1 MNKTSI
7 LKRVLIAGLL
17 FASASSAF
25 AADVGVSISVGQPGF
40 YGQIDIGDYPYP
52 QPRVIYRE
60 PIIVH
65 RHVVDVYEPMY
76 LRVPPG
82 HYKNWKRYCNRYHAC
97 GRPVYFVQDRWY
109 RDDFAPRYRE
119 RHRGHGDYDD
129 YGYDRRYDRGGR
141 DYYDR
146 DDRGNYDRGGRD
158 RHDDHKHGNGHGHG
172 KGKDKDRH

>member
-1 MNKTSI
+1 MNKTNI
-7 LKRVLIAGLL
+7 LKHFLIAGFML
-17 FASASSAF
+17 ASASTAF

-65 RHVVDVYEPMY
+65 RHVDVYEPMY

-82 HYKNWKRYCNRYHAC
+82 HYKNWKRHCNRYHAC
-97 GRPVYFVQDRWY
+97 GRQVYFVQDRWY

-119 RHRGHGDYDD
+119 RRHGHGDYDD
-129 YGYDRRYDRGGR
+129 YGYDR
-141 DYYDR
+141 
-146 DDRGNYDRGGRD
+146 GGRD
-158 RHDDHKHGNGHGHG
+158 RHDHRHDNRHGRG
-172 KGKDKDRH
+172 KGKDKDRD

>member
-7 LKRVLIAGLL
+7 LKRTIFAGAL
-17 FASASSAF
+17 FLAANTAI

-52 QPRVIYRE
+52 QPRVIYKE

-65 RHVVDVYEPMY
+65 RQVQVYEPMY

-82 HYKNWKRYCNRYHAC
+82 HYKNWKNYCKRYNAC
-97 GRPVYFVQDRWY
+97 GRQVYFVQDGWY

-119 RHRGHGDYDD
+119 RHGNNHRGDYDD
-129 YGYDRRYDRGGR
+129 HGR
-141 DYYDR
+141 DK
-146 DDRGNYDRGGRD
+146 
-158 RHDDHKHGNGHGHG
+158 HDNKHGNGKG
-172 KGKDKDRH
+172 KGRD

>member
-1 MNKTSI
+1 MNKTNI
-7 LKRVLIAGLL
+7 LKRFLIAGFLL
-17 FASASSAF
+17 ASASTAV

-65 RHVVDVYEPMY
+65 RHVEVYEPMY

-82 HYKNWKRYCNRYHAC
+82 HYKNWRRYCNRYNAC
-97 GRPVYFVQDRWY
+97 GRQVYFVQDRWY
-109 RDDFAPRYRE
+109 RDDYAPRYRD
-119 RHRGHGDYDD
+119 RQRGHGDYDD
-129 YGYDRRYDRGGR
+129 YGYDR
-141 DYYDR
+141 
-146 DDRGNYDRGGRD
+146 GGRD
-158 RHDDHKHGNGHGHG
+158 RHDHRHDNGHGRG